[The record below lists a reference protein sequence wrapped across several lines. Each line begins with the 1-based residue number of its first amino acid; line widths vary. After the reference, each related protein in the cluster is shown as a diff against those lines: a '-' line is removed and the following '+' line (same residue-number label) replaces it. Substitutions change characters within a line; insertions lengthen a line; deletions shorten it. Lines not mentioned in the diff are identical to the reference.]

1 MAGSRIAPAVVCLLG
16 VLNSA
21 CASGGVAKGRQR
33 VGAPASAA
41 VAKPASSEV
50 GQRAPSSPRRSVAA
64 VTLES
69 WDPALSAA
77 LAKLAASP
85 TAEAHRQVALEYR
98 RLGVLDQAHAYFT
111 KAVELDPNDAAA
123 FDALARI
130 WRDWG
135 FPELGMPD
143 AQRAVRLAQTSASA
157 ANTLGTLFEA
167 AGHVP
172 QAREWYERA
181 LTLDSNASYALNN
194 LCYSAIMLTQA
205 DAIAQCRRALAAAP
219 GSRVA
224 RNNLGL
230 AYAAAGDLVKAKE
243 LFDVHVDRAYAQY
256 NLGIVYM
263 GTRQYD
269 KALAA
274 FIAAMQLD
282 PQFERAAERAKQAR
296 NYVAVEGRNRD
307 RH

>member
-1 MAGSRIAPAVVCLLG
+1 MAGSRISPAVVCLLG
-16 VLNSA
+16 VLNSG
-21 CASGGVAKGRQR
+21 CASAGVPNGRQR

-41 VAKPASSEV
+41 VANPVSNEV
-50 GQRAPSSPRRSVAA
+50 GQRAPASPRRSVAA

-77 LAKLAASP
+77 LAKLAVSP
-85 TAEAHRQVALEYR
+85 AAEAHRQVALEYR

-111 KAVELDPNDAAA
+111 KAVKLDPNDAAA

-135 FPELGMPD
+135 FPERGMPD
-143 AQRAVRLAQTSASA
+143 AQRAVQLVPASASA
-157 ANTLGTLFEA
+157 ANTVGTLFEA

-181 LTLDSNASYALNN
+181 LRLDPNASYALNN
-194 LCYSAIMLTQA
+194 LCYSAIMLTQP

-219 GSRVA
+219 GSRVV

-243 LFDVHVDRAYAQY
+243 LFGPELY
-256 NLGIVYM
+256 
-263 GTRQYD
+263 
-269 KALAA
+269 
-274 FIAAMQLD
+274 
-282 PQFERAAERAKQAR
+282 
-296 NYVAVEGRNRD
+296 RD
-307 RH
+307 GGPRW